1 MPQVVSSQMFAK
13 VLSFFFACVA
23 STHLIILMYGGLILK
38 LLIREIAFDD
48 IEDEDIITRAW
59 EDLLPNN
66 RILIYCL

>member
-1 MPQVVSSQMFAK
+1 
-13 VLSFFFACVA
+13 
-23 STHLIILMYGGLILK
+23 MYGGLILK